1 MSPQTKGECARP
13 CSPKASSTASLKNSA
28 LEMGPYGAYN
38 EALLPP
44 SKDMKQ
50 IVGDMISMSGGTA
63 AVLLQIAVGRILFL
77 V

>member
-1 MSPQTKGECARP
+1 
-13 CSPKASSTASLKNSA
+13 
-28 LEMGPYGAYN
+28 MGPYGAYN